1 MPRSLAMAVCMPI
14 GGRFYNRLGPRV
26 LVGSGL
32 AVTGFSF
39 WQLSHLTISV
49 GYWDI
54 FWPQVWQGVGFSLIF
69 VALSTAALAT
79 IPKPD
84 VTAATGLY
92 NLSRNIFGSIG
103 IAISAAQQPAGMGRY
118 HAMLAERITVA
129 NAAAMSW
136 LSTATAGMMARTGA
150 DAATAR
156 RMALKLL
163 DATVS
168 RQAAVLSYN
177 RVFVLVS
184 ILFVIA
190 LPLVFLLKRG
200 HAADDMELIVE

>member
-1 MPRSLAMAVCMPI
+1 
-14 GGRFYNRLGPRV
+14 
-26 LVGSGL
+26 
-32 AVTGFSF
+32 
-39 WQLSHLTISV
+39 LTISV

-79 IPKPD
+79 IAKPD

-92 NLSRNIFGSIG
+92 NLSRNIFGSVG
-103 IAISAAQQPAGMGRY
+103 IAISAAQLTAGMGRY
-118 HAMLAERITVA
+118 HAMLAERLSVA
-129 NAAAMSW
+129 NAAAVSW
-136 LSTATAGMMARTGA
+136 LSTATAAMMARTGA
-150 DAATAR
+150 DAPTAR

-163 DATVS
+163 DVTVS

-200 HAADDMELIVE
+200 HAAEDMELMVE